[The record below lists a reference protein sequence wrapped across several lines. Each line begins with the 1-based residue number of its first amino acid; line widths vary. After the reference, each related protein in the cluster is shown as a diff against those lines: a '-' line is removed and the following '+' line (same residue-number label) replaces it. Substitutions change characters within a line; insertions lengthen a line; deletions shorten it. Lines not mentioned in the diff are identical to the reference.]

1 MNIKQIIWLSLVM
14 LVLSSPVSADDKK
27 ATMRPTTSETRHYW
41 QFHSDPD
48 PKKSGWTLQSDR
60 VYKYEIKDGDHKGSW
75 REKARGK
82 RKE

>member
-1 MNIKQIIWLSLVM
+1 MKRIVWLSLVI

-48 PKKSGWTLQSDR
+48 PKKSGWTFQSDR
-60 VYKYEIKDGDHKGSW
+60 VYKYEIKGGDHKNAW
-75 REKARGK
+75 REKSRGK